1 MCLAVPMKI
10 ESIINTEKA
19 VVRQGETSL
28 EVDISMLENPSPG
41 DYVIVHAGFA
51 IETLEEEDARE
62 TLKLFDNT
70 EDFSYG

>member
-1 MCLAVPMKI
+1 MKI